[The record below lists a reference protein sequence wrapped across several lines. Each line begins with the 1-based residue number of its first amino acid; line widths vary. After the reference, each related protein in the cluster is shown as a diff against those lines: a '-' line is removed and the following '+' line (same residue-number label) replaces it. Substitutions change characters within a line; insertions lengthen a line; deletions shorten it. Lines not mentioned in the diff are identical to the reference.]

1 MHVLVMLFN
10 WYMYILCILKKMMNK
25 IQQCCHCLRNTF
37 YEILGD
43 SCEFNYVYGTLT
55 REFVIELAASK
66 TAHL

>member
-1 MHVLVMLFN
+1 
-10 WYMYILCILKKMMNK
+10 MMNK

-55 REFVIELAASK
+55 PEFVIELAASK